1 MLIRS
6 NSFPII
12 FGIILFTLW
21 PQGSRAALGTGGVA
35 DQNAVSTRGFVPP
48 ALRFRLTSAHEL
60 ARSRLGTHAPCRD
73 LFDSMEADGLAI
85 LEGSTYSMARPGAE
99 QSICSERSAA
109 AFTTVNGQRVHLCPR
124 LFSDLTVHKAAM
136 ILLHES
142 LHRAGLS
149 EWPHNPDGLRSV
161 EINALIRDRC
171 RL

>member
-6 NSFPII
+6 NSVPII
-12 FGIILFTLW
+12 VVITLLASW
-21 PQGSRAALGTGGVA
+21 PQGSSAALGTEGLA
-35 DQNAVSTRGFVPP
+35 NQHAVSTRGFVPA

-60 ARSRLGTHAPCRD
+60 ARSRLATHAPCRE
-73 LFDSMEADGLAI
+73 LFDSMGADGLTI
-85 LEGSTYSMARPGAE
+85 LEGSTYSMARAGAE

-124 LFSDLTVHKAAM
+124 LFSGLAVHKAAM